1 MKKFLQKVWRVIRL
15 IFGVE
20 LALAA
25 LGGVIVSIQSPEV
38 GNIVLT
44 IVCAGVAYLLFRKK
58 NTQNPEQTKADP
70 NSVNTGDE

>member
-1 MKKFLQKVWRVIRL
+1 MKKVLQKVWRVIRL

-25 LGGVIVSIQSPEV
+25 LGGVIVSIQSPGA

-44 IVCAGVAYLLFRKK
+44 IVCAGVAYLLLRRKSPK
-58 NTQNPEQTKADP
+58 RRR
-70 NSVNTGDE
+70 SVAHLYPVFLCGQK